1 MGKLD
6 LSYLENMSG
15 GDNGMIAEM
24 IELFLKE
31 TPIHLDN
38 LKTANEDQNWSKVAS
53 EAHKVK
59 PIMLYVGLSDLNLV
73 CKKLEDN
80 AKTEQDAELSNELIL
95 KLVEGYEEVNA
106 DLANK
111 LEELR

>member
-1 MGKLD
+1 
-6 LSYLENMSG
+6 MSG
-15 GDNGMIAEM
+15 GDNSMIIEM

-38 LKTANEDQNWSKVAS
+38 LKTANEDQEWSKVAS

-59 PIMLYVGLSDLNLV
+59 PIMLYVGLSDLNLL

-80 AKTEQDAELSNELIL
+80 AKSEQDQELSNELIQ
-95 KLVEGYEEVNA
+95 KLTEGYEEVND
-106 DLANK
+106 DLEKK
-111 LEELR
+111 LKELK

>member
-1 MGKLD
+1 MGKID

-15 GDNGMIAEM
+15 GDNTMIVEM

-31 TPIHLDN
+31 TPLHLDN
-38 LKTANEDQNWSKVAS
+38 LKTANDKKEWNKVAS

-59 PIMLYVGLSDLNLV
+59 PIMLYVGLSELNLV

-80 AKTEQDAELSNELIL
+80 ARGDQDVDLSNELIL
-95 KLVEGYEEVNA
+95 QLLEGYKDVNR
-106 DLANK
+106 DLEKKAR
-111 LEELR
+111 ELK

>member
-15 GDNGMIAEM
+15 GDNSMIIEM

-31 TPIHLDN
+31 TPKHLEN
-38 LKTANEDQNWSKVAS
+38 LKSANEGQEWSKVAS

-59 PIMLYVGLSDLNLV
+59 PIMLYVGLTDLNLL

-80 AKTEQDAELSNELIL
+80 AKSEQDQELSNELIL
-95 KLVEGYEEVNA
+95 KLTEGYEEVND
-106 DLANK
+106 DLVNK
-111 LEELR
+111 LKELK

>member
-1 MGKLD
+1 MGKID

-15 GDNGMIAEM
+15 GDNSMIIEM

-31 TPIHLDN
+31 TPIHLEN
-38 LKTANEDQNWSKVAS
+38 LKAANDKQEWSKVAT

-73 CKKLEDN
+73 CKKLEEN
-80 AKTEQDAELSNELIL
+80 AKGDQDVDASNELIL
-95 KLVEGYEEVNA
+95 QLLEGYEEVNG
-106 DLANK
+106 DLERK
-111 LEELR
+111 VKELR

>member
-15 GDNGMIAEM
+15 GDNSMIIEM

-31 TPIHLDN
+31 TPKHLEN
-38 LKTANEDQNWSKVAS
+38 LKSANEGQDWSKVAS

-73 CKKLEDN
+73 CKRLEEN
-80 AKTEQDAELSNELIL
+80 AKSDQDIEVSNELIL
-95 KLVEGYEEVNA
+95 KLIEGYEEVND
-106 DLANK
+106 DLINK